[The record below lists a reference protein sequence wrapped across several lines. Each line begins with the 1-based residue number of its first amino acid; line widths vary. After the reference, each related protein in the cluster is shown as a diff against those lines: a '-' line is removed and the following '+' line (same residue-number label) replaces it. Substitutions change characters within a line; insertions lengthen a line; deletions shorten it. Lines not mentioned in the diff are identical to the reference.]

1 MTGVEALIA
10 EMDVPELENFELL
23 VYLNEN
29 ETHSFFRYPGCIV
42 IIGIAVVHPIRI
54 RFFDFPDASF
64 WYRIYY
70 YRTTVARYY

>member
-54 RFFDFPDASF
+54 RFFDIPDAS
-64 WYRIYY
+64 
-70 YRTTVARYY
+70 